1 MSASERIEILE
12 LLQTGKITAQE
23 AADLLNNVTKA
34 ADQEDPPQAAAAKP
48 QELNA
53 DHSVHAAV
61 GVAPTA
67 LHVRVSNKE
76 TGRNKVTVNIPLGM
90 LKFGLKLGSR
100 FTPELE
106 GLDLN
111 ELGGMMADLKKGML
125 VEVEDE
131 ESNEH
136 VQVFID

>member
-1 MSASERIEILE
+1 MSASERKEILE
-12 LLQTGKITAQE
+12 LLQMGKINAQE

-34 ADQEDPPQAAAAKP
+34 AETEAVPQAAAAKE
-48 QELNA
+48 ELPV
-53 DHSVHAAV
+53 DQSVPAAA
-61 GVAPTA
+61 GPSPTA
-67 LHVRVSNKE
+67 FRVRVSDME

-90 LKFGLKLGSR
+90 LKFGLKLGRR

-111 ELGGMMADLKKGML
+111 ELSGMMGDLQKGML

-131 ESNEH
+131 ESREH